1 MPLICTVGDLL
12 ADIIVRLNSDP
23 QRGTDTPAK
32 IEFKRG
38 GSAANVAV
46 AVAAAG
52 GHARFI
58 GQIGDDFVATMLAE
72 ELSSHGVDLRIVRS
86 GTTGTIVVLVDS
98 TGERSFLTDRA
109 AVLQLANV
117 PATDLDD
124 VDWLH
129 VPAYSLTTGI
139 LAETVQHLI
148 GDAVERQIPIS
159 LSTSSVS
166 VLSEFGRERFLDLVK
181 AVQPEVV
188 IANRAEA
195 NYLLQGHPWF
205 RHSKATVVTAEDRP
219 ARFVRPD
226 GSETRV
232 SPETVEVMDST
243 GAGDA
248 FTGAFLVAYAS
259 GASPEACLQAGHDM
273 ARRTLEHPGAGLG
286 DISNG

>member
-1 MPLICTVGDLL
+1 MPLICAVGDLV
-12 ADIIVRLNSDP
+12 ADIIVRLDSDP

-52 GHARFI
+52 GDARFI

-72 ELSSHGVDLRIVRS
+72 ELTSHGVDLRIVRS
-86 GTTGTIVVLVDS
+86 GTTGTIVVLVDD

-109 AVLQLANV
+109 AVLHLANV
-117 PATDLDD
+117 PASDLDG

-129 VPAYSLTTGI
+129 VPAYSLTTGT

-148 GDAVERQIPIS
+148 GDAVDREIPIS

-166 VLSEFGRERFLDLVK
+166 VLVEYGRERFLDLVN
-181 AVQPEVV
+181 AIQPEVV

-195 NYLLQGHPWF
+195 KYLLQGHPWF
-205 RHSKATVVTAEDRP
+205 RNSKVTVVTAEDRP
-219 ARFVRPD
+219 ASFVRPD
-226 GSETRV
+226 GSEARV
-232 SPETVEVMDST
+232 SPEPVDVKDST

-259 GASPEACLQAGHDM
+259 GESPEACLRAGHDM
-273 ARRTLEHPGAGLG
+273 ARRTLEQSGAGLG
-286 DISNG
+286 DMSNG